1 MGSIWSVEQRSG
13 PAGALHGAWPLADPG
28 VRSVALCRVEGPSVV
43 LGSTQPDTDVDRTR
57 AEQVGLS
64 VIRRRSGGGAVLVAP
79 GDPVWIDAWVPRGD
93 QWWDDDVAR
102 AFDWLGETW
111 TRALHSLGY
120 ADLSP
125 HRGGFRSCSR
135 WSSLVCFGGVGT
147 GEVVTG
153 DGHKVV
159 GLAQRRTRD
168 GAWFHSACVL
178 HWEPAPLLDVL
189 DLPDSERRTAGIGL
203 GEVATGL
210 NDGWA
215 ADIGPHDRE
224 AVESAFL
231 DALP

>member
-93 QWWDDDVAR
+93 RLWDDDVAH
-102 AFDWLGETW
+102 AFDWLGATW
-111 TRALHSLGY
+111 VRALGSLGF
-120 ADLSP
+120 AGLAA
-125 HRGGFRSCSR
+125 HRGGYAACTR
-135 WSSLVCFGGVGT
+135 WSSLICFGGVGT
-147 GEVVTG
+147 GEVVAG
-153 DGHKVV
+153 DGRKVV
-159 GLAQRRTRD
+159 GIAQRRTRA

-178 HWEPAPLLDVL
+178 RWAPDPLLDVL
-189 DLPDSERRTAGIGL
+189 DLPDAERDAAR
-203 GEVATGL
+203 TGL
-210 NDGWA
+210 AAVAGGILDLPGPGTTLDG
-215 ADIGPHDRE
+215 D
-224 AVESAFL
+224 AVVAAFL
-231 DALP
+231 RSLP